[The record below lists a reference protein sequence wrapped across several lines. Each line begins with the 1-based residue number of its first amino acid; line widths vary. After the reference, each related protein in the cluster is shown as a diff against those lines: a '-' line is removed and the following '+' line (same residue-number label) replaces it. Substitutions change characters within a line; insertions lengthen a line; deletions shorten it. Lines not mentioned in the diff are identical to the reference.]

1 MDQVLSNTPVWYT
14 VLAESFS
21 CVLYVLLLEQRAFT
35 RGKAVAALFI
45 FGGQCLYFKYLGG
58 IVYDWIGPGAMI
70 APYLLMFSYF
80 AFCCRCDWRKK
91 IYYAIRAF
99 VLAEFL
105 ASLEWSV
112 YLRIGPWLPELWQE
126 AACLLLV
133 YGSICLLLYG
143 MERNTIG
150 ESLEMRITPS
160 NLFASALIGF
170 GIYVSS
176 GWGIVYAPQEV
187 TGEYGIALFF
197 TRTLINLAGVVMLYA
212 HNTQICKLY
221 INNELR
227 SVESILRNQYKQY
240 QLSQEC
246 IDLINFKYHDLKH
259 QIHLW
264 QGEAG
269 SQRHRQ
275 YLQELQE
282 KIDGYSLQ
290 QHTGNDV
297 LDTILTEKELIC
309 KQKHIQIT
317 SVVNGAL
324 LAFLPLEDLCA
335 MFGNALDNAIEAAEQ
350 ITDVEKRLIR
360 VVVHQAHNCVMIQI
374 ENYTEAHR
382 SIDGGL
388 PPTTKGDS
396 TLHGYG
402 LKSIQYIAA
411 KHQGMMAVDCK
422 NNWFILKIMLP
433 IELRAKS

>member
-1 MDQVLSNTPVWYT
+1 MMDQVLSNTPVWYT
-14 VLAESFS
+14 ILAESFS

-35 RGKAVAALFI
+35 QGKALAALLI
-45 FGGQCLYFKYLGG
+45 FGGQCVYFKYLAG
-58 IVYDWIGPGAMI
+58 IFYDWIGPGAMI

-80 AFCCRCDWRKK
+80 AFCCWCDWRKK

-143 MERNTIG
+143 MERDTIR
-150 ESLEMRITPS
+150 ESLGMRITS
-160 NLFASALIGF
+160 SHLLAAALIGF
-170 GIYVSS
+170 GIYLSS

-187 TGEYGIALFF
+187 VGEYGIALFF
-197 TRTLINLAGVVMLYA
+197 TRTLINLSGTVMLYA
-212 HNTQICKLY
+212 HNAQICKLY

-227 SVESILRNQYKQY
+227 SVESILSNQYKQY

-259 QIHLW
+259 QINLW
-264 QGEAG
+264 QSEAG
-269 SQRHRQ
+269 NQHHWQ
-275 YLQELQE
+275 YLQELQD
-282 KIDGYSLQ
+282 KIDCYSLQ

-309 KQKHIQIT
+309 KQKHIQLT
-317 SVVNGAL
+317 SIVNGEL

-335 MFGNALDNAIEAAEQ
+335 IFGNALDNAIEAVEQ
-350 ITDVEKRLIR
+350 IASLEKRLIR
-360 VVVHQAHNCVMIQI
+360 VVVHQAHNFAMIQI
-374 ENYTEAHR
+374 ENYTEANM
-382 SIDGGL
+382 STGNGL
-388 PPTTKGDS
+388 PATTKEDRS
-396 TLHGYG
+396 LHGYG
-402 LKSIQYIAA
+402 LKSIQYITSRH
-411 KHQGMMAVDCK
+411 KGMMAVDCK
-422 NNWFILKIMLP
+422 DNWFILRIMLP
-433 IELRAKS
+433 IE